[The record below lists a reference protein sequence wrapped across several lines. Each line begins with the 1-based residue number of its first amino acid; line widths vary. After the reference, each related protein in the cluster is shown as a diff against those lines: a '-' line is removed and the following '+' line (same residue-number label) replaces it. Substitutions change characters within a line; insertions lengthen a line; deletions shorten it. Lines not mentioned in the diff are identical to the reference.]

1 MQLDTV
7 VYINPNA
14 YDDKLV
20 SSDRYDIDIVSSD
33 WHVPITN
40 SESDNPMLNAYT
52 NQPNVEC
59 VLTEIKPMS
68 NAYRN
73 LKMSNACRNLKM
85 SNFKQKT
92 NSVQAQTD
100 EIKNQYLWPQNSYL
114 RTDMSPDSYLRTDTI
129 LSSYLRPRTQYLV
142 LALEA
147 FGSELFCNEADQK

>member
-73 LKMSNACRNLKM
+73 LKMSNACMLNILEY
-85 SNFKQKT
+85 F
-92 NSVQAQTD
+92 V
-100 EIKNQYLWPQNSYL
+100 EIHIFGLV
-114 RTDMSPDSYLRTDTI
+114 
-129 LSSYLRPRTQYLV
+129 PRV
-142 LALEA
+142 VR
-147 FGSELFCNEADQK
+147 